1 MLDASL
7 TSRSH
12 WQVVGG
18 PQQFAMADWM
28 VSRAYVQLNDPVL
41 AIEYALV
48 SLSHDQKEFPAW
60 LKASIYEG
68 LARAY
73 RSAGNTP
80 EFERYKGLAIDA
92 LSLETDPEDK
102 GFIAGQIAGLSA

>member
-1 MLDASL
+1 
-7 TSRSH
+7 
-12 WQVVGG
+12 
-18 PQQFAMADWM
+18 MADWM
-28 VSRAYVQLNDPVL
+28 VSRSYVQLNDPVS

-68 LARAY
+68 LALAY